1 MPCLVLLLGF
11 LAVGCRT
18 GSGESEVQSIEHSGK
33 SPRELKALYEGGTL
47 PNDIGFKQG
56 KSDSPIGLFQC
67 AMSPS
72 FKAEWTVY
80 GFDLEK
86 KSFQIRYASK
96 WLDCEIAS
104 DAWSCKNN
112 SNEKMSFKQNKDVLM
127 REHIYR
133 VEDKGEGMEITVH
146 YPCKFV
152 TCSNLPNKKCPDP
165 RKDLGL

>member
-1 MPCLVLLLGF
+1 
-11 LAVGCRT
+11 
-18 GSGESEVQSIEHSGK
+18 
-33 SPRELKALYEGGTL
+33 
-47 PNDIGFKQG
+47 
-56 KSDSPIGLFQC
+56 
-67 AMSPS
+67 MSPS

-152 TCSNLPNKKCPDP
+152 TCSNLPNKKCPDRYMKLMQTCACCSFP
-165 RKDLGL
+165 NSAMLVESLESLQKSRAVCAVGQ